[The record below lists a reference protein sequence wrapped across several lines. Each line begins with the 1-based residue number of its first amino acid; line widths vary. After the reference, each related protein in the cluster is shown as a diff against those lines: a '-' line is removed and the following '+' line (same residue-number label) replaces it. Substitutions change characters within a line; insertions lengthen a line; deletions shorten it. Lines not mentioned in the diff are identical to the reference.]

1 MNLKAVIV
9 SAAVAAGTLTLIST
23 AASAATIPHGY
34 GPQHGPQ
41 VGYEVDNGTAWT
53 LTDNLARAHSTGPN
67 EGYADAGV
75 VVGLGSVRSFTGIR
89 ATGSRNLAENIWIAD
104 GPEAYVPGTHALS
117 AGADFDYG
125 YQQDGG
131 YYMTDGQYAGQ
142 TLTLAQLKADFAND
156 QAYAWVGIDDS
167 GTTEAGYVTSVNGRP
182 MFDIL
187 GLVAG
192 HGDVTAYVFG
202 L

>member
-1 MNLKAVIV
+1 MELGGFVPLITEGGRVPKRGGH
-9 SAAVAAGTLTLIST
+9 SATR
-23 AASAATIPHGY
+23 AATPPGRR
-34 GPQHGPQ
+34 GPGCHTRPRLN
-41 VGYEVDNGTAWT
+41 Y
-53 LTDNLARAHSTGPN
+53 P
-67 EGYADAGV
+67 
-75 VVGLGSVRSFTGIR
+75 
-89 ATGSRNLAENIWIAD
+89 NLAENIWIAD

-131 YYMTDGQYAGQ
+131 YYMTDGQYAGH

>member
-1 MNLKAVIV
+1 MNLKAVIA
-9 SAAVAAGTLTLIST
+9 SAAVAAGTLALAST
-23 AASAATIPHGY
+23 AASAATTSNGY
-34 GPQHGPQ
+34 GPQ
-41 VGYEVDNGTAWT
+41 VGYEVDNGTTWT

-192 HGDVTAYVFG
+192 HGGVTAYVFG